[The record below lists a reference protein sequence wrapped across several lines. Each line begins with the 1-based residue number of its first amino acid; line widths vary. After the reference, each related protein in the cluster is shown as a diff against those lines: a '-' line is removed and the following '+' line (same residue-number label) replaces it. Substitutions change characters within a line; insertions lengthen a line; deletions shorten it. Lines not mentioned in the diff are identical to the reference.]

1 MAIDRHVV
9 LIGFMGSGKTTV
21 GERVSAQL
29 DVPSY
34 DTDALITALAG
45 RTTRQLFELEG
56 EDGFR
61 LREAKAL
68 ETLLDQEHGI
78 IATGG
83 GIVTTALGRHI
94 LENSMQQIVW
104 LGTDFST
111 ARDRVLQ
118 DPTDRP
124 LFDDEADAERL
135 FDERYPL
142 YERAATTYINA
153 NLETDVVTSAVKAVA
168 KTPSSL

>member
-1 MAIDRHVV
+1 MAIDKHVV
-9 LIGFMGSGKTTV
+9 LIGFMGAGKTTV
-21 GERVSAQL
+21 GEKVSSRL

-56 EDGFR
+56 ENGFR

-68 ETLLDQEHGI
+68 ETLLEQEPGI

-83 GIVTTALGRHI
+83 GIVSTALGRHI
-94 LENSMQQIVW
+94 LGNSMQQIVW

-111 ARDRVLQ
+111 TRDRVAQ
-118 DPTDRP
+118 DQADRP
-124 LFDDEADAERL
+124 LFDDVADAERL
-135 FDERYPL
+135 FYERYPL
-142 YERAATTYINA
+142 YDRVATAIVDAT
-153 NLETDVVTSAVKAVA
+153 LEIDEVTSAVIAIA
-168 KTPSSL
+168 EFPTF